1 MYSVDLRF
9 LITLFLA
16 FLAGNILLTF
26 VAAQWRKH
34 TNGRKKMIEDVFA
47 EQISNFLY
55 PINGL
60 PPSFIEIQRALRN
73 VGIREEKK
81 SNVQYLIQL
90 MIKTQRALGG
100 VNHEKLK
107 KLYGQIPP
115 YRASIDKVLK
125 SRSPFQKAR
134 GIREI
139 HEMDQQHYIKS
150 IAPFRD
156 HPDKY
161 VRREA
166 QIALVSFLGWESLRF
181 LPYLSRKISLWQQIK
196 IVEKLDDLDEA
207 PKIDYIRNAY
217 STTNPDAIELLLR
230 IIKKFYLY
238 SEIEYVFNNVIH
250 KNYEVRK
257 AAIYC
262 LLSLNVLDHN
272 IKKRLLESIGQIPS
286 DIQRSQLI
294 KYLNKT

>member
-1 MYSVDLRF
+1 MFSIDVRF
-9 LITLFLA
+9 LIVLFLC

-26 VAAQWRKH
+26 VAARWRKH
-34 TNGRKKMIEDVFA
+34 TRERKKKIEEVFA
-47 EQISNFLY
+47 IQISNYLY

-60 PPSFIEIQRALRN
+60 SPSFIEVQRALRT
-73 VGIREEKK
+73 VGVREEKK

-100 VNHEKLK
+100 ENHEKLK

-125 SRSPFQKAR
+125 SKSAFQKAR

-139 HEMDQQHYIKS
+139 HEMDQQQYIKS
-150 IAPFRD
+150 IAPYRD

-181 LPYLSRKISLWQQIK
+181 LPYLSRNISLWQQIK
-196 IVEKLDDLDEA
+196 VVEKLDDLNEA
-207 PKIDYIRNAY
+207 PNMDYVRNAY
-217 STTNPDAIELLLR
+217 SATNPGAIALLLR

-238 SEIEYVFNNVIH
+238 SEIEYVFENLTH
-250 KNYEVRK
+250 HQYEVRK

-262 LLSLNVLDHN
+262 LLSLNVLDHH
-272 IKKRLLESIGQIPS
+272 IKHRLLESIDRIPS